1 VADRQKRFGDVKLHL
16 LRQEAEQMLGL
27 VQHLDQCFLAA
38 FIVTIQVQHGDEGI
52 QLGIGFGRQH
62 PFQRLRIHSWHKKP
76 P

>member
-1 VADRQKRFGDVKLHL
+1 VADGKSIGDVKLNF

-27 VQHLDQCFLAA
+27 VQDLNQGFLAA
-38 FIVTIQVQHGDEGI
+38 FIVTIQVQRGDEGI